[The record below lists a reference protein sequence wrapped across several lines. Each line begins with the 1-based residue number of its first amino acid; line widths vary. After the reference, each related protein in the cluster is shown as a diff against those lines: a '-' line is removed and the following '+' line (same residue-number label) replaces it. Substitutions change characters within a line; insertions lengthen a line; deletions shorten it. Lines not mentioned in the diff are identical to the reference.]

1 MLYQNSID
9 VGDEF
14 PSFNLD
20 SQVGRISFHDII
32 DGKWCLV
39 VTFGN
44 AFEPVATT
52 DLGMLAKL
60 ADEFES
66 RNIFILAVGND
77 TGVPTA
83 MLNTGCLNNSM
94 VGSTKL

>member
-1 MLYQNSID
+1 MYNNTLD
-9 VGDEF
+9 VGDEI

-32 DGKWCLV
+32 DGKWCLL
-39 VTFGN
+39 VTFGS

-60 ADEFES
+60 AEEFES
-66 RNIFILAVGND
+66 RNIFLLAIGND
-77 TGVPTA
+77 TG
-83 MLNTGCLNNSM
+83 GCFRF
-94 VGSTKL
+94 